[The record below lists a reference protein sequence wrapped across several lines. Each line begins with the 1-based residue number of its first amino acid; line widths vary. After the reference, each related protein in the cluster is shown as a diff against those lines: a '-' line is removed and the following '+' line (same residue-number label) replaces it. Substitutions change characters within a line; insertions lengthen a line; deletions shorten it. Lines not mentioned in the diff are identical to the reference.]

1 MKNIK
6 DSIKLFRFNMF
17 YSLLYELILMT
28 ISFVILIPVYYSFI
42 SLTVKLS
49 GVSYL
54 TKETVKKFFRAPSTY
69 AFILILFFLAAM
81 FIMINVAGIN
91 YAYNRANY
99 MMKTDPF
106 RMLIAGITSSIR
118 LLRPRNMPMAFIL
131 LFYLPVMGNIFADLR
146 FMNIHAPFIEDIF
159 TLNIY
164 VTISILAIYSL
175 LMLFFMKYAF
185 IIHIYIV
192 EKVSFRRAIDRTG
205 EIMDKDRSKTVLPI
219 FLWALIFTVIPL
231 LINYYYTGPVLRYV
245 LSLKKGFSIA
255 MLIYEAIKASF
266 SLVYLLSG
274 LPLIYSFICNSYY
287 NLVPNDEDK
296 CNIDDFE
303 EYNAKRSRKKELRS
317 VIVLVCATLAMNIGF
332 YALRRFNIIKL
343 NSTVIEKVTITAHRG
358 DSACAPENT
367 LEAFEMAIENGA
379 DVIELDVRET
389 KDGEIVV
396 CHDESLKRICGVNKK
411 IGKTKYKDLLKYDV
425 SAKYKG
431 KNKELYKNIKVR
443 IPTLREAIE
452 TVGDR
457 AKLNIEIKTA
467 NTDKDLEKKVAEI
480 VNEYDCRDKCVVT
493 SQTYGAIKRIKKYD
507 PQIKTIYVMSIAM
520 GDFYD
525 LEYADGFSIKYRFI
539 NKEVI
544 RQSHKRGKEVYAWVV
559 DDEKTLEKMML
570 LNVDSVITNDSE
582 ATRKNMYENY
592 YGDSLLERI
601 ENYLDNQL

>member
-69 AFILILFFLAAM
+69 AFIMILFFLAAM

-106 RMLIAGITSSIR
+106 RMLIAGVTSSIR
-118 LLRPRNMPMAFIL
+118 LLRPRNMPMAFVL

-185 IIHIYIV
+185 ILHIYIV

-219 FLWALIFTVIPL
+219 FLWTLIFTVLPM

-266 SLVYLLSG
+266 SLVYLLTG

-317 VIVLVCATLAMNIGF
+317 VIVLVSVTLVMNIGF

-343 NSTVIEKVTITAHRG
+343 NSTFLEKVTITAHRG
-358 DSACAPENT
+358 DSASAPENT

-467 NTDKDLEKKVAEI
+467 NTDKELEKKVAEI
-480 VNEYDCRDKCVVT
+480 VNEYDCRENCVVT
-493 SQTYGAIKRIKKYD
+493 SQTYGAIKRIKQYD

-544 RQSHKRGKEVYAWVV
+544 RQSHKRGKDVYAWVV
-559 DDEKTLEKMML
+559 DDEKSLEKMML
-570 LNVDSVITNDSE
+570 LNVDSVITNDPE

>member
-69 AFILILFFLAAM
+69 AFIMILFFLAAM

-106 RMLIAGITSSIR
+106 RMLIAGVTSSIR
-118 LLRPRNMPMAFIL
+118 LLRPRNMPMAFVL

-185 IIHIYIV
+185 ILHIYIV

-219 FLWALIFTVIPL
+219 FLWTLIFTVLPM

-266 SLVYLLSG
+266 SLVYLLTG

-317 VIVLVCATLAMNIGF
+317 VIVLVCATLVMNIGF

-343 NSTVIEKVTITAHRG
+343 NSTFLEKVTITAHRG
-358 DSACAPENT
+358 DSASAPENT

-467 NTDKDLEKKVAEI
+467 NTDKELEKKVAEI
-480 VNEYDCRDKCVVT
+480 VNEYDCRENCVVT
-493 SQTYGAIKRIKKYD
+493 SQTYGAIKRIKQYD

-544 RQSHKRGKEVYAWVV
+544 RQSHKRGKDVYAWVV
-559 DDEKTLEKMML
+559 DDEKSLEKMML
-570 LNVDSVITNDSE
+570 LNVDSVITNDPE

>member
-118 LLRPRNMPMAFIL
+118 LLRPRNMPMAFVL

-185 IIHIYIV
+185 ILHIYIV

-219 FLWALIFTVIPL
+219 FLWTLIFTVIPL

-266 SLVYLLSG
+266 SLVYLLTG

-317 VIVLVCATLAMNIGF
+317 VIVLVSVTLVMNIGF

-343 NSTVIEKVTITAHRG
+343 NSTFLEKVTITAHRG

-467 NTDKDLEKKVAEI
+467 NTDKNLEKKVAEI